1 MTKETEK
8 DDRRL
13 TSTLLEDIPQEKLAE
28 LVNAVENRVVP
39 ANTIIFRQGD
49 PGDSFYIISAGRV
62 KVFRRDAKGL
72 ETDFAVMGSGESF
85 GEMSLLTGKTR
96 SASVETLEETR
107 LAVVPK
113 QRFDQVL
120 KDYPQISMKFIGQMS
135 SWLLRDE
142 DRLMKEKQRFSGRP
156 EMSLVDFLIILVLSL
171 VFGVIFNQSN
181 PNGIPLIPGFLSEEE
196 VSYIDPSRDIA
207 DTASGD
213 ILILDARPANF
224 FNEQHIK
231 GAVNMPFALFDI
243 MYLMLA
249 PRIDNARQVIVY
261 GRTISRRYDELV
273 FRKRVLNGHQNI
285 KILKDGMRAWDK
297 KRLQLEP

>member
-1 MTKETEK
+1 MTNETGK
-8 DDRRL
+8 DDRLL

-28 LVNAVENRVVP
+28 LVSAVENRIVP
-39 ANTIIFRQGD
+39 ARTIIFKQGD

-72 ETDFAVMGSGESF
+72 ETDFAVMGPGESF

-96 SASVETLEETR
+96 SANVETLEETR

-113 QRFDQVL
+113 QKFDQVL

-142 DRLMKEKQRFSGRP
+142 ERLMQEKQRFSGRP
-156 EMSLVDFLIILVLSL
+156 AMSLIDFLIILVLSL
-171 VFGVIFNQSN
+171 LFGIIFNQSN

-196 VSYIDPSRDIA
+196 TSYIEPSREIA

-213 ILILDARPANF
+213 TLILDARPANF

-249 PRIDNARQVIVY
+249 SRIDNARQVIVY

-273 FRKRVLNGHQNI
+273 FRKLVLNGHQNI
-285 KILKDGMRAWDK
+285 KILKGGMRAWDK

>member
-1 MTKETEK
+1 MTNETKK
-8 DDRRL
+8 DDRLL

-28 LVNAVENRVVP
+28 LINAVENRVVP
-39 ANTIIFRQGD
+39 ARTIIFRQGD

-72 ETDFAVMGSGESF
+72 ETDFAVMGPGESF

-96 SASVETLEETR
+96 SASVETLEEAH
-107 LAVVPK
+107 LVVVPK
-113 QRFDQVL
+113 QKFDQVL
-120 KDYPQISMKFIGQMS
+120 KDYPQISMKFIRQMS

-142 DRLMKEKQRFSGRP
+142 ERLMKEKQRFSGRP

-171 VFGVIFNQSN
+171 LFGIIFNQSN
-181 PNGIPLIPGFLSEEE
+181 PNGIPLIPSFLSGDEAA
-196 VSYIDPSRDIA
+196 YIDPSREIA

-213 ILILDARPANF
+213 TLILDARPANF

-249 PRIDNARQVIVY
+249 SRIDNARQVIVY
-261 GRTISRRYDELV
+261 GRTVSRRYDELV
-273 FRKRVLNGHQNI
+273 FRKLVLNGHQNI
-285 KILKDGMRAWDK
+285 KILKGGMRAWDK